1 MVKKFFLVIL
11 TTLTLL
17 VVLSV
22 SCFAQTAST
31 EDISAW
37 LEPMLG
43 DWYSTKGNL
52 AMSVQNGQ
60 INGCA
65 ILGGENLG
73 MVYPTSGTL
82 QIAEA
87 NQNRSMKL
95 EVFGN
100 DSHQ

>member
-1 MVKKFFLVIL
+1 MKKIFSGMLAAMTLMVVF
-11 TTLTLL
+11 
-17 VVLSV
+17 SA
-22 SCFAQTAST
+22 SCFAQAASVD
-31 EDISAW
+31 EISAW

-95 EVFGN
+95 PLLTQEL
-100 DSHQ
+100 QMY